1 MGCGTITRSGWGPV
15 KPSARVLCSALL
27 AAGSIVAAGSARATS
42 FVVDVATD
50 PSLGT
55 IVVDVDANNETGQ
68 VWRSLVIPITPITV
82 NQGDDVTVNATFAGG
97 LALLLQSGAFEFG
110 LEEIDYTFTPA
121 ATGTTLSAS
130 STLSVLTGVAGD
142 LDAVLPITDSFTA
155 IDQIGGT
162 VTEDLTDTSFQY
174 SGYTLQTTF
183 TSLTGGPVTLT
194 GIQLISAA
202 TQVAVVPEPTTGLL
216 LAAGLAAL
224 ARLRAR
230 R

>member
-1 MGCGTITRSGWGPV
+1 M
-15 KPSARVLCSALL
+15 KPRARVLCCALL
-27 AAGSIVAAGSARATS
+27 AAGSLVAASSARATS

-55 IVVDVDANNETGQ
+55 IVVDVDVNNEPGQ
-68 VWRSLVIPITPITV
+68 VWRSVVIPITPITV
-82 NQGDDVTVNATFAGG
+82 NQGDDVTVNATFSGG

-174 SGYTLQTTF
+174 GGYTLKTTF

-202 TQVAVVPEPTTGLL
+202 TQVAVVPEPATGLL

-224 ARLRAR
+224 GRVRAR
-230 R
+230 H